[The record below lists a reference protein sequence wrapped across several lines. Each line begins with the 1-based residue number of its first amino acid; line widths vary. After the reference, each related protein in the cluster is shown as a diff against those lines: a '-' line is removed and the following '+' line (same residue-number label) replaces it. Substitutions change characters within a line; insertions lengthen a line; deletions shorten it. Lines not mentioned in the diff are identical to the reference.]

1 MSSQFLERNLTSICK
16 FSHWQYQTLLIVDY
30 SFGNF
35 YPKNL
40 AQISLFTQHISFLFT
55 LGSLLPTAERGVEV
69 KLIQVFLEG
78 GTKWIEYKSFANNV
92 YERNTLNVV
101 LIIIRANPLDIFILK
116 QLTVY
121 SDPSLKSA
129 SKARLD
135 QWILRAY
142 RELRRFSS
150 LNSKIA
156 SPESSSSRTL
166 SRECFDEK

>member
-101 LIIIRANPLDIFILK
+101 LIVIRANPLEHLYLEAIDRIFRPKSEKCIKGAIGPIDI
-116 QLTVY
+116 
-121 SDPSLKSA
+121 
-129 SKARLD
+129 
-135 QWILRAY
+135 
-142 RELRRFSS
+142 EG
-150 LNSKIA
+150 
-156 SPESSSSRTL
+156 L
-166 SRECFDEK
+166 SRAPLIFLFKL